1 MNEQSQI
8 VLPKH
13 EGIPKFHDM
22 SLCVIVRVNV
32 SDPAV
37 NRLVLQM
44 YTIVSGLGGCSS
56 AVCECLS
63 VAHLSRHVHAV

>member
-32 SDPAV
+32 RDPAV
-37 NRLVLQM
+37 NRLVLDVTDV
-44 YTIVSGLGGCSS
+44 YD
-56 AVCECLS
+56 S
-63 VAHLSRHVHAV
+63 VWPWRMLQCCV